1 MTAALIIT
9 LLLQTLAA
17 IPRASV
23 ENPAVT
29 EPVPAKLKKDYDKLW
44 QRFARGKEDDK
55 VMKDTDKLLQK
66 NPNVVALVMLEAY
79 IDLYGHRTSASEAK
93 FEQVLKLSPN
103 SKVALSYLSDAALNR
118 EDYRRALDLYSRLLA
133 ADPSRTDVEPK
144 RQKALLRATQDIIA
158 SASAAEKAGHFDEAE
173 AQYSQA
179 VQLAPQEPSLHEKL
193 GGLYAKQMKW
203 EPALAEFRKSE
214 ALGGTSDEIDRQVA
228 EALVHLGRA
237 DEARSILDRLKK
249 SGAREDGLEDKLN
262 ELEDLGRWG
271 SDLPTFH
278 AIQNAPLVT
287 RYQLALLLVRYF
299 PQLSDGRRTSVIMT
313 DVRDESL
320 LPVIQT
326 VVGTGLMDVRPN
338 RTFQPSGSVTRGEF
352 ASALARLI
360 NRLGISTPAVP
371 PIPLTDVAASNA
383 RYKEIQTILAHDLMT
398 LDDNGN
404 FNVNDTISGADAITA
419 ITKVLDLS
427 RG

>member
-1 MTAALIIT
+1 
-9 LLLQTLAA
+9 
-17 IPRASV
+17 
-23 ENPAVT
+23 
-29 EPVPAKLKKDYDKLW
+29 LKKDYDKLW
-44 QRFARGKEDDK
+44 QRFAKGKEDDK

-79 IDLYGHRTSASEAK
+79 IDLYAHRASVTEAK
-93 FEQVLKLSPN
+93 FEQILKLSPKN
-103 SKVALSYLSDAALNR
+103 SVALSYLSDASLNR

-144 RQKALLRATQDIIA
+144 RQKALLRAIQDLIV
-158 SASAAEKAGHFDEAE
+158 SAGAAVKAGNLDQAE
-173 AQYSQA
+173 LQYQQA

-193 GGLYAKQMKW
+193 GELYAIQLKW
-203 EPALAEFRKSE
+203 EPAIAEFRKSE
-214 ALGGTSDEIDRQVA
+214 ELGGPSDDLDRQIA
-228 EALVHLGRA
+228 EALVRLGRA
-237 DEARSILDRLKK
+237 EDARGILDRLKK
-249 SGAREDGLEDKLN
+249 SGSHDDDLESKVN

-271 SDLPTFH
+271 SDLPTFRI
-278 AIQNAPLVT
+278 IQTSPVVT
-287 RYQLALLLVRYF
+287 RYQMALLLVRYF
-299 PQLSDGRRTSVIMT
+299 PQLSDGRRTSVIMP

-338 RTFQPSGSVTRGEF
+338 RTFQPSVSVTRGEF

-360 NRLGISTPAVP
+360 NRLGISALAVP
-371 PIPLTDVAASNA
+371 PIPLADVAASNA
-383 RYKEIQTILAHDLMT
+383 RYREIQGILAHNLMS

-404 FNVNDTISGADAITA
+404 FNVNGNISGAEAVAA
-419 ITKVLDLS
+419 ITKVLDLT